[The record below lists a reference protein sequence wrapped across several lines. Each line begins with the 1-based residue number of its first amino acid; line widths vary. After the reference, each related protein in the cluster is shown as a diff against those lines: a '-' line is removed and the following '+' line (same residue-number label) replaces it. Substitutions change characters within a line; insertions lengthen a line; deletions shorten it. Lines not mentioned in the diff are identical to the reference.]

1 MTFFES
7 SFLWL
12 DVVVAAALSGAA
24 VAAVG
29 VHATLRRVVFLPA
42 ALSQVAGLGVVT
54 WFLLAHR
61 LPGFSDLLVADPG
74 AWATL
79 FTAAG
84 ALALG
89 FVREGRAVTREW
101 LLGAA
106 FVVSAA
112 AVLLIGGAIPQGAH
126 DVDDVLF
133 GNAIALERAVMWQ
146 AVGVSVAV
154 LALHVWLARPF
165 VATAFDPE
173 TARAHGVPVRGLD
186 AVLFLTMGAAIAT
199 NTRVVGALPAFAF
212 AVFPGAGALTLVR
225 EARSL
230 VLLAA
235 LTGALDAFLG
245 YWLSFEL
252 SLPTGA
258 CMATVAAGLYALQA
272 LAAAFV
278 KRRP

>member
-12 DVVVAAALSGAA
+12 DVVVASALSGAA

-61 LPGFSDLLVADPG
+61 LPGFPGLELADPG
-74 AWATL
+74 AWAIL
-79 FTAAG
+79 FTALG

-89 FVREGRAVTREW
+89 FVREGRAITREW

-106 FVVSAA
+106 FVGSAT
-112 AVLLIGGAIPQGAH
+112 AVLLIGASVPQGVH
-126 DVDDVLF
+126 DIDDVLF
-133 GNAIALERAVMWQ
+133 GNAIALERSVMWQ
-146 AVGVSVAV
+146 AVGVSLAV
-154 LALHVWLARPF
+154 LAVQVALARPF
-165 VATAFDPE
+165 VASAFDPE
-173 TARAHGVPVRGLD
+173 TARAHGVPVRRLD
-186 AVLFLTMGAAIAT
+186 AVLFLCMGAAIAT

-212 AVFPGAGALTLVR
+212 AVFPGAGALRLVR
-225 EARSL
+225 DARAL

-235 LTGALDAFLG
+235 LTGALAAFLG

-258 CMATVAAGLYALQA
+258 CMASVAGAVYAAQTGAEA
-272 LAAAFV
+272 LLG
-278 KRRP
+278 RRD